1 MQQHRLGQIRRKVND
16 MSGQTQNETHF
27 MIDCETLGLTPDSV
41 VLSVGVVQFDPYD
54 PSYRSTVYYAEPS
67 PTYQA
72 IRKIDPDTLAWWEP
86 RTNMPHG
93 DTLPHEV
100 CRELSDFILRKIV
113 PNSTPII
120 WARGT
125 DFDIPLLT
133 NLFAQY
139 DLEVPWKYNQ
149 VRDLRTIS
157 KLFPNIVPTAN
168 NNPHNAL
175 SDALCQAEH
184 CGRILRRI
192 KQLEAIAAQS

>member
-1 MQQHRLGQIRRKVND
+1 

-27 MIDCETLGLTPDSV
+27 MVDCESLGTTPDSV
-41 VLSVGVVQFDPYD
+41 VLSVGVVQFDPYGQLAPFNSYYRELAVGAQ
-54 PSYRSTVYYAEPS
+54 PS
-67 PTYQA
+67 
-72 IRKIDPDTLAWWEP
+72 RKIDPRTLEWWEKQP
-86 RTNMPHG
+86 NKPNG
-93 DTLPHEV
+93 EWYPDIV
-100 CRELSDFILRKIV
+100 CLGIV
-113 PNSTPII
+113 SHIQLMTVSNSTPVI

-139 DLEVPWKYNQ
+139 DLAVPWKYNQ

-192 KQLEAIAAQS
+192 RQLEAIAVQS